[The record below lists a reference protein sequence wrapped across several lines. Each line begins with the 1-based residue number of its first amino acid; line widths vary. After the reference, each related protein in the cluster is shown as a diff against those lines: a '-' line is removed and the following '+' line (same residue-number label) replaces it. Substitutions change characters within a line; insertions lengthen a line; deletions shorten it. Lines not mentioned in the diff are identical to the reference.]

1 MLDVPGARLH
11 YEVRGSGPV
20 LLVMLGGSTDPAM
33 ATPLA
38 ELLSGRYTV
47 ITYDRRGYSRSPLT
61 AASGEHPVALHADD
75 ALRLLDA
82 AGPEPAHVFATHAG
96 ALIGLDLLARHPGR
110 VRRLV
115 AHEPPAFELL
125 PDAGR
130 WRRMADEALALFAR
144 EGTGAAMRRMG
155 EETGLAAPGPPAP
168 GLPAWIHDMLTRM
181 AANADPNLRYELRA
195 FSRYVPDAAALRDAP
210 VVMAY
215 GAGDVGTVFHRATLA
230 VAGLLGR
237 EAVELPGDHVGYL
250 RDPAAF
256 AEALHTALTPSQS
269 RRS

>member
-1 MLDVPGARLH
+1 MDTGMLDVPGARLH
-11 YEVRGSGPV
+11 YEVRGTGPV

-47 ITYDRRGYSRSPLT
+47 LTYDRRGYSRSPLT
-61 AASGEHPVALHADD
+61 APSGEHPVALHADD

-82 AGPEPAHVFATHAG
+82 AGSEPAHVFATHAG
-96 ALIGLDLLARHPGR
+96 ALIGLDL
-110 VRRLV
+110 
-115 AHEPPAFELL
+115 
-125 PDAGR
+125 
-130 WRRMADEALALFAR
+130 
-144 EGTGAAMRRMG
+144 
-155 EETGLAAPGPPAP
+155 
-168 GLPAWIHDMLTRM
+168 PAWIHGMLTRM
-181 AANADPNLRYELRA
+181 AANADPSLRYELRA

-210 VVMAY
+210 AVMAY
-215 GAGDVGTVFHRATLA
+215 GAGDLGTVFHRATLA

>member
-33 ATPLA
+33 AAPLA
-38 ELLSGRYTV
+38 EILSGRHTV

-61 AASGEHPVALHADD
+61 EPSGEHPVALHAGD
-75 ALRLLDA
+75 ALRLLQA
-82 AGPEPAHVFATHAG
+82 AGSEPASVFATHAG
-96 ALIGLDLLARHPGR
+96 ALIALDLLARHPAR

-130 WRRMADEALALFAR
+130 WRRLTEETLALFER
-144 EGTGAAMRRMG
+144 EGAGAAMRRMG
-155 EETGLAAPGPPAP
+155 EETGLMPPAP
-168 GLPAWIHDMLTRM
+168 PDPGLPEWVRDMLTRM
-181 AANADPNLRYELRA
+181 AANAEPNLRHELRA
-195 FSRYVPDAAALRDAP
+195 FSGYVPDAAALRGAP
-210 VVMAY
+210 LVLAY
-215 GAGDVGTVFHRATLA
+215 GAGDQGTLFHRATLA
-230 VAGLLGR
+230 VAEHLGR
-237 EAVELPGDHVGYL
+237 QAVELPGDHVGYL

-256 AEALHTALTPSQS
+256 AEALHACLA
-269 RRS
+269 